1 MSAIVVVGAQWGD
14 EGKGK
19 VIDFLSEQADVVV
32 RHQGGNNAGHTVV
45 VDDQEYKLHLVPS
58 GILYPNTR
66 CIIANGVVIDPEVLL
81 QELRYLNDRQVDTT
95 RLRISS
101 KAHLVMPYH
110 ARLDAVNEE
119 RRGEQKIGTTLRG
132 IGPAYMDKAARV
144 GIRVGDLLHP
154 DEFKNRLQHVLE
166 EKNHLLTRAYGAEPF
181 SFDQLYHTFLEYG
194 QALKPFVADT
204 SILINE
210 AIDRG
215 EKVLFE
221 GAQGTML
228 DIDHGTYPFV
238 TSSHPSAGGAAIGAG
253 IGPTKIHRVYGVA
266 KAYTTRVG
274 DGPFPTE
281 LLDEVGEDIRERGHE
296 YGTTTGRPRRVGWLD
311 AVVLRHAVRVNG
323 LSGLAVTRLD
333 VLDGLPT
340 LKIATAYQYRGETLT
355 EFPDSAWAFR
365 DATPVY
371 ETLPG
376 WDEPIG
382 QVRKL
387 DDLPQNAQD
396 YLRRVEEVV
405 GVPVV
410 LVSVGRERS
419 HTIPLRD
426 LFV

>member
-1 MSAIVVVGAQWGD
+1 M
-14 EGKGK
+14 
-19 VIDFLSEQADVVV
+19 
-32 RHQGGNNAGHTVV
+32 
-45 VDDQEYKLHLVPS
+45 
-58 GILYPNTR
+58 
-66 CIIANGVVIDPEVLL
+66 
-81 QELRYLNDRQVDTT
+81 
-95 RLRISS
+95 
-101 KAHLVMPYH
+101 
-110 ARLDAVNEE
+110 
-119 RRGEQKIGTTLRG
+119 
-132 IGPAYMDKAARV
+132 
-144 GIRVGDLLHP
+144 
-154 DEFKNRLQHVLE
+154 
-166 EKNHLLTRAYGAEPF
+166 
-181 SFDQLYHTFLEYG
+181 
-194 QALKPFVADT
+194 
-204 SILINE
+204 
-210 AIDRG
+210 
-215 EKVLFE
+215 
-221 GAQGTML
+221 
-228 DIDHGTYPFV
+228 
-238 TSSHPSAGGAAIGAG
+238 
-253 IGPTKIHRVYGVA
+253 
-266 KAYTTRVG
+266 
-274 DGPFPTE
+274 
-281 LLDEVGEDIRERGHE
+281 
-296 YGTTTGRPRRVGWLD
+296 GWLD